1 MIENLHICGRV
12 CSDCTIGG
20 LALSRNVPYTVCGGA
35 FAKMIYAWYAC
46 HSEEKGNLLRRPI
59 HVLEMPSLSPIVTNF
74 SFSFSLR
81 MSSLATTPISF
92 LSSSTTGTSTITL

>member
-1 MIENLHICGRV
+1 VAV
-12 CSDCTIGG
+12 CSSCAIGG
-20 LALSRNVPYTVCGGA
+20 LALSAAILLVCRSREIRFGYLSQ
-35 FAKMIYAWYAC
+35 I
-46 HSEEKGNLLRRPI
+46 EKWNPLIRR
-59 HVLEMPSLSPIVTNF
+59 VTYVSEMPPLSPIVTNF

>member
-1 MIENLHICGRV
+1 VAV
-12 CSDCTIGG
+12 CSSCAIGG
-20 LALSRNVPYTVCGGA
+20 LALSAAILLVCRSREIRFGYLSH
-35 FAKMIYAWYAC
+35 I
-46 HSEEKGNLLRRPI
+46 EKWNPPIRRGVT
-59 HVLEMPSLSPIVTNF
+59 HVLEMPPLSPIVTNF